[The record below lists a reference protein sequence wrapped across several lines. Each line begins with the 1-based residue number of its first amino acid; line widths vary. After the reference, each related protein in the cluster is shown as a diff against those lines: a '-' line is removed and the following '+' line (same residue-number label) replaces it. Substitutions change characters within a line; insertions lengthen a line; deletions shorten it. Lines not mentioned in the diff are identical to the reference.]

1 MSDKENEKISGSIS
15 RYPGPPP
22 AGEGTKN
29 GAVSGHVSSDEKRVI
44 KVDALARVEGEGALY
59 LRVKDGAIEDI
70 KFRIYEPPRFFEA
83 LLQGRDYT
91 EAPDITA
98 RICGICPMAYI
109 LSACQAME
117 DAAGVSVT
125 GSLRDLRRLA
135 YCGEWI
141 ESHVLHAFLLHVPD
155 FLGYED
161 VISLSKD
168 HPDVVN
174 KALQLKK
181 IGNEI
186 LEVVGGRAVHPVN
199 FKVGGLYG
207 LPKQSALKKL
217 ADDLKWGLETALEL
231 TRFTGDLD
239 FPAFDYDYT
248 CVSLRHPE
256 EYAIHEG
263 RIVSNR
269 GLDIPTDRFEEH
281 FDEEHVAHS
290 NALHGVRKD
299 TVEPYLVG
307 PIARYNNNFRQL
319 SELAKTAA
327 AEAGLSTTVTNPFR
341 SIVVRM
347 VETVYAFEEALRL
360 VQAYEEPEFSCVP
373 VNPHSAVGSGCT
385 EAPRGI
391 CYHRYELDDRGR
403 IRQARIV
410 PPTAQ
415 NQKQIEEDLRGVVE
429 RHMDLPDEKLKWLCE
444 QSIRNYD
451 PCISCATH
459 FLKLTV
465 DRV

>member
-1 MSDKENEKISGSIS
+1 MSS
-15 RYPGPPP
+15 
-22 AGEGTKN
+22 T
-29 GAVSGHVSSDEKRVI
+29 EKRII

-59 LRVKDGAIEDI
+59 LRVRDNAIEDL

-83 LLQGRDYT
+83 FLQGRDHT
-91 EAPDITA
+91 DAPDITA

-117 DAAGVSVT
+117 HAAGVSVT
-125 GSLRDLRRLA
+125 GPLRDLRRLA

-141 ESHVLHAFLLHVPD
+141 ESHVLHAFLLHAPD

-161 VISLSKD
+161 AIQISKD
-168 HPDVVN
+168 HPEVVT
-174 KALQLKK
+174 KALQMKK
-181 IGNEI
+181 FGNEI

-199 FKVGGLYG
+199 FKVGGFHG
-207 LPKQSALKKL
+207 LPRISALKALK
-217 ADDLKWGLETALEL
+217 DNLKWGLDTAVEL
-231 TRFTGDLD
+231 TQFTAGLD
-239 FPAFDYDYT
+239 FPDFEYDYT
-248 CVSLRHPE
+248 CVSLRHPD

-269 GLDIPTDRFEEH
+269 GLDIPVAEFEQH

-290 NALHGVRKD
+290 NALHGVQKA
-299 TVEPYLVG
+299 TNEPYLVG
-307 PIARYNNNFRQL
+307 PVARYNNNFDQL
-319 SELAKTAA
+319 SELAKTCAQ
-327 AEAGLSTTVTNPFR
+327 EAGLGPVVNNPFK

-360 VQAYEEPEFSCVP
+360 VDSYQEPDAPSIEVDPS
-373 VNPHSAVGSGCT
+373 SASGYGCT

-391 CYHRYELDDRGR
+391 CFHRYDLDDQGR
-403 IRQARIV
+403 ILQARIV

-415 NQKQIEEDLRGVVE
+415 NQKQIERDLWGVVE
-429 RHMDLPDEKLKWLCE
+429 RNMTLPDERLQLLCE
-444 QSIRNYD
+444 QAIRNYD

-459 FLKLTV
+459 FLKLEV
-465 DRV
+465 DRS

>member
-1 MSDKENEKISGSIS
+1 MSNS
-15 RYPGPPP
+15 
-22 AGEGTKN
+22 
-29 GAVSGHVSSDEKRVI
+29 EKRVI

-59 LRVKDGAIEDI
+59 LRVRDGTVEDL

-83 LLQGRDYT
+83 LLQGRDHT

-117 DAAGVSVT
+117 AAAGVSVT
-125 GSLRDLRRLA
+125 GPLRDLRRLA

-141 ESHVLHAFLLHVPD
+141 ESHVLHAFLLHAPD

-168 HPDVVN
+168 HPELVS
-174 KALQLKK
+174 KALRLKQ

-186 LEVVGGRAVHPVN
+186 IEVVGGRAVHPVN
-199 FKVGGLYG
+199 FKVGGLHG
-207 LPKQSALKKL
+207 LPRKAAIKGL
-217 ADDLKWGLETALEL
+217 AEKLKWGLDTALEL
-231 TRFTGDLD
+231 TRFTGGLD
-239 FPAFDYDYT
+239 FPSFDHDYT
-248 CVSLRHPE
+248 CVSLRHPD

-269 GLDIPTDRFEEH
+269 GLDIPVSEFERH

-290 NALHGVRKD
+290 NALHGVQKGSP
-299 TVEPYLVG
+299 EPYLVG
-307 PIARYNNNFRQL
+307 PIARYNNNFDQL
-319 SELAKTAA
+319 SGLARATA
-327 AEAGLSTTVTNPFR
+327 AEAGLGRTVTNPFQ

-347 VETVYAFEEALRL
+347 VETTYAFEEALRL
-360 VQAYEEPEFSCVP
+360 VQAYEEPDAACILVAP
-373 VNPHSAVGSGCT
+373 RSATGTGCT

-391 CYHRYELDDRGR
+391 CYHRYELDQRGR
-403 IRQARIV
+403 ILEARIV

-415 NQKQIEEDLRGVVE
+415 NQKQIEQDLRGVVE
-429 RHMDLPDEKLKWLCE
+429 GHPELPDEKLKWVCE

-459 FLKLTV
+459 FLRLTV

>member
-1 MSDKENEKISGSIS
+1 MSSTMSNS
-15 RYPGPPP
+15 
-22 AGEGTKN
+22 
-29 GAVSGHVSSDEKRVI
+29 EKRI
-44 KVDALARVEGEGALY
+44 IRVDALARVEGEGALY
-59 LRVKDGAIEDI
+59 LRVRDGTVEDL

-83 LLQGRDYT
+83 LLQGRDHT

-117 DAAGVSVT
+117 AAAGVSVT
-125 GSLRDLRRLA
+125 GPLRDLRRLA

-141 ESHVLHAFLLHVPD
+141 ESHVLHAFLLHAPD

-168 HPDVVN
+168 HPEVVS
-174 KALQLKK
+174 KALRLKQ

-186 LEVVGGRAVHPVN
+186 IEVVGGRAVHPVN
-199 FKVGGLYG
+199 FKVGGLHG
-207 LPKQSALKKL
+207 LPRKATVKGL
-217 ADDLKWGLETALEL
+217 AEKLKWGLDTSLEL
-231 TRFTGDLD
+231 TRFTGGLD
-239 FPAFDYDYT
+239 FPAFDHDYT
-248 CVSLRHPE
+248 CVSLRHPD

-269 GLDIPTDRFEEH
+269 GLDIPVAEFERH

-290 NALHGVRKD
+290 NALHGVQKGAP
-299 TVEPYLVG
+299 EPYLVG
-307 PIARYNNNFRQL
+307 PIARYNNNFDQL
-319 SELAKTAA
+319 SGLARATA
-327 AEAGLSTTVTNPFR
+327 AEAGLGRTVTNPFQ

-347 VETVYAFEEALRL
+347 VETAYAFEEALRL
-360 VQAYEEPEFSCVP
+360 VQEYEEPDAACLRVDP
-373 VNPHSAVGSGCT
+373 RSATGTGCT

-391 CYHRYELDDRGR
+391 CYHRYELDQRGR
-403 IRQARIV
+403 ILEARIV

-415 NQKQIEEDLRGVVE
+415 NQKQIEQDLRGVVE
-429 RHMDLPDEKLKWLCE
+429 GHLELPDEKLKWVCE

-451 PCISCATH
+451 PGISCATH
-459 FLKLTV
+459 FLRLTV